1 MIDSTIQ
8 MTTDAT
14 VNEPT
19 DLVTAEELLVSTNS
33 PTEETTSAF

>member
-1 MIDSTIQ
+1 MIDSTVQ

-14 VNEPT
+14 NEPT
-19 DLVTAEELLVSTNS
+19 DLVTAEELLASTGS